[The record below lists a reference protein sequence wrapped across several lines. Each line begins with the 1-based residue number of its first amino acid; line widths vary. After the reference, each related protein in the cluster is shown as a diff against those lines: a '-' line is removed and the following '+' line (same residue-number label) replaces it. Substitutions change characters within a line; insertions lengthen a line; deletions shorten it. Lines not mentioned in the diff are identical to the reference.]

1 VPIDTNLGKW
11 FHVSMTAIKVDVVP
25 KVTINKTISLNE
37 DEQNSRMAFSV
48 QLKKLWEELAK
59 FVTVGG
65 DLA

>member
-1 VPIDTNLGKW
+1 
-11 FHVSMTAIKVDVVP
+11 MTAIKVDVVP